1 MSDKAISRRTFVAQ
15 GVAAAAG
22 TATVSAAGA
31 AAMQQDPVALAGS
44 QPTERKPAMKIG
56 FHTDA
61 FNSAFFNFEQCLE
74 WAQKHNVHYIEC
86 GVMDGVSWHHA
97 LGYWPHLALYQDPL
111 ALRRKM
117 EGYGV
122 RFSQI
127 DAAYPLS
134 GKDGPLY
141 GVPYV
146 IKAIVWADMAG
157 SPRVDTT
164 DGLHAPPGLKD
175 EEALELM
182 KRSYSEII
190 EVAETHKITVNI
202 EPHGYFTT
210 KPEYMGRMLKFCDSP
225 YLRLNLDTGNT
236 FIAGQDPPAFLSRF
250 IDRLNH
256 VHIKDV
262 SPSLAAASRGKQAG
276 IPISHCALGDGV
288 NAGNIKKCLTIM
300 RDRGYDGVLSM
311 ECEGQG
317 GPMIE
322 RSLNW
327 MRAMLGELNIA
338 VAD

>member
-1 MSDKAISRRTFVAQ
+1 LGQ
-15 GVAAAAG
+15 GAAAA
-22 TATVSAAGA
+22 AAVAGA
-31 AAMQQDPVALAGS
+31 ACAADPATARS
-44 QPTERKPAMKIG
+44 EDAAAAPQPAKRPAMKIG

-61 FNSAFFNFEQCLE
+61 FNSAFFNFEKCLH
-74 WAQKHNVHYIEC
+74 WAQENRLRYIEC
-86 GVMDGVSWHHA
+86 GVMDGVSWAHG
-97 LGYWPHLALYQDPL
+97 LGYWPHVALYEDPVL
-111 ALRRKM
+111 LRRKM
-117 EGYGV
+117 ERFGV

-134 GKDGPLY
+134 GLDAPLR

-146 IKAIVWADMAG
+146 MKAIAWAAQAG

-164 DGLHAPPGLKD
+164 DGLHAPHGLA
-175 EEALELM
+175 EEESMDLM
-182 KRSYSEII
+182 KRAYQQII
-190 EVAETHKITVNI
+190 EVAEAHQIVVNI

-210 KPEYMGRMLKFCDSP
+210 KPEFLGRMLNFCDSP
-225 YLRLNLDTGNT
+225 WLRLNLDTGNT
-236 FIAGQDPPAFLSRF
+236 FIAGQDPPAFLGRF

-256 VHIKDV
+256 VHVKDV

-288 NAGNIKKCLTIM
+288 NAENIKKCLALL

-322 RSLNW
+322 RSLRW
-327 MRAMLGELNIA
+327 VRQTLAELNIA
-338 VAD
+338 VDG